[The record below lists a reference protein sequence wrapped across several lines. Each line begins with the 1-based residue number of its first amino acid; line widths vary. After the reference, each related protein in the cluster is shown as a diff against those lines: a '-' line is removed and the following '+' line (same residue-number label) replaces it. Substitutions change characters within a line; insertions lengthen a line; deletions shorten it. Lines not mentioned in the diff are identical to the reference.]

1 MEVTTS
7 TIEMMKVAAPPMA
20 LQRQP
25 ILSLS
30 CDLWTDVWHSRQ
42 HLLSRISRENPVLYV
57 TDPFHVRDAVKGLWS
72 TDRMSTGLSR
82 VTDTLY
88 TYVPPRWLPYNYRLP
103 WLNRT
108 TSKLRIKQIREAL
121 DKLEMRQPV
130 MYMWHPSF
138 ADMLGQFDE
147 SLVVYHCYDEYYDF
161 PGISATDR
169 MEIQRQEDAILGRA
183 DIVFAAS
190 SSIYER
196 KLRLNPN
203 TYIMRN
209 GVNYP
214 LFATAQEAQTEV
226 PEDLQRIP
234 RPVIGCVTRIVDDY
248 FDLHLMRQVFT
259 RRPDWSLAV
268 VGPEDTRSSDKKQE
282 LEALKNLPNVYLL
295 GRREQAKVPAYLKG
309 FDVCLIAYPLID
321 VVLHTESPLKM
332 MEYLA
337 AGKPIVSP
345 QLPLLSYLDEVIY
358 FAHGVDGW
366 IAAIEQALKENTAEK
381 IERRQAVGR
390 ENSWD
395 HKAAFIAGKLAGELA
410 RRQGSGLHEQHNG

>member
-1 MEVTTS
+1 MATS
-7 TIEMMKVAAPPMA
+7 TTEIMKETTPPMA
-20 LQRQP
+20 LKRQP

-72 TDRMSTGLSR
+72 TDRISTGLSKI
-82 VTDTLY
+82 TDTLY
-88 TYVPPRWLPYNYRLP
+88 SYVPPRWLPYNYRLP

-108 TSKLRIKQIREAL
+108 TSKLRIKQVREAL
-121 DKLEMRQPV
+121 HRLGMQRPV

-169 MEIQRQEDAILGRA
+169 EQIQHQEEAILARA

-190 SSIYER
+190 TSIYER
-196 KLRLNPN
+196 KLRRNAN
-203 TYIMRN
+203 TYLMRN

-214 LFATAQEAQTEV
+214 LFATAQEPETRV

-259 RRPDWSLAV
+259 RRPDWSLVV
-268 VGPEDTRSSDKKQE
+268 VGPEDTRSFDKKRE
-282 LEALKNLPNVYLL
+282 LEALKKLPNVYLL
-295 GRREQAKVPAYLKG
+295 GRRDQAEIPAYLKG
-309 FDVCLIAYPLID
+309 FDVCLIAYPIID

-345 QLPLLSYLDEVIY
+345 QLPLLSYLDEVIH
-358 FAHGVDGW
+358 FAQGVDGW
-366 IAAIEQALKENTAEK
+366 IAAIEQALNENTAEI

-395 HKAAFIAGKLAGELA
+395 HKARFISGKLAEELD
-410 RRQGSGLHEQHNG
+410 RRRESELHEQALR